1 MKSGQEI
8 VMLLILIIGLV
19 STAVEPKKEKSAV
32 VLNDEEF
39 AMQAGKSNIG
49 IEGKEIKDYK
59 HVQEQLK
66 ECFGQDILEKRK

>member
-32 VLNDEEF
+32 VFNSEEF
-39 AMQAGKSNIG
+39 ALQAGKSNIY
-49 IEGKEIKDYK
+49 IEVKEIQDHK

-66 ECFGQDILEKRK
+66 EGFVETF